1 MNIQAIMKQAQAMQ
15 KEMMSAK
22 EEIDKMEFTGENS
35 FVKVVVNGKKE
46 VLKIMIDPGM
56 ELSKDDIEMLQ
67 DVLVVA
73 INNAFQQ
80 VDKTTEAKMGKFANL
95 PGMF

>member
-15 KEMMSAK
+15 KEVMSAK
-22 EEIDKMEFTGENS
+22 NEIDKMEFTGESS

-46 VLKIMIDPGM
+46 VLKITIDPDM
-56 ELSKDDIEMLQ
+56 ELSKEDIEMLQ

-80 VDKTTEAKMGKFANL
+80 VDKTTEEKMGKFANL

>member
-15 KEMMSAK
+15 KEMMKAK
-22 EEIDKMEFTGENS
+22 EEIDKMEFTGESS
-35 FVKVVVNGKKE
+35 FVKVVVNGQKE
-46 VLKIMIDPGM
+46 LLSVTIDPSV

-73 INNAFQQ
+73 VNNAFQK
-80 VDKTTEAKMGKFANL
+80 VDKMTEQKMGKFANV

>member
-15 KEMMSAK
+15 KEVMSAK
-22 EEIDKMEFTGENS
+22 NEIDKMEFTGENS

-46 VLKIMIDPGM
+46 VLKITIDPNI
-56 ELSKDDIEMLQ
+56 ELSKEDIEMLQ

-80 VDKTTEAKMGKFANL
+80 VDKTTEEKMGKFANL

>member
-1 MNIQAIMKQAQAMQ
+1 
-15 KEMMSAK
+15 
-22 EEIDKMEFTGENS
+22 
-35 FVKVVVNGKKE
+35 
-46 VLKIMIDPGM
+46 
-56 ELSKDDIEMLQ
+56 MLQ

-80 VDKTTEAKMGKFANL
+80 VDKTTEEKMGKFANL